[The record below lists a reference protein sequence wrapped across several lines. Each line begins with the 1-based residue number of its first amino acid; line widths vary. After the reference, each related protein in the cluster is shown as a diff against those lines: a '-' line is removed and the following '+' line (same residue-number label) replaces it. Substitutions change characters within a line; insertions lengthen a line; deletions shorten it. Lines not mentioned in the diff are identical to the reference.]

1 MSMQCRKLHC
11 MPMAPTH
18 DISIQSKFVLIFSL
32 NKKKSYKIMAF
43 LEILT
48 LLLLEEDENEQ

>member
-1 MSMQCRKLHC
+1 